1 MVPSSFVVVVVY
13 VVYVVFLCYN
23 IFMKL
28 MYNKN
33 AKDPIYYVQVGIRQG
48 KKTTT
53 KNIARIGK
61 HSELLRDHS
70 DPLAYAREYVRK
82 LNEQKE
88 MVDITLY
95 LNFAHKLL
103 PSDDDVSRSLVFNT
117 GYLVLDRIYRD
128 LNIRTVLEKM
138 MSETRATFDLNQI
151 VRFLV
156 FDRILDPGSKL
167 HTVCHLDSYYERP
180 RFDYQHVLRGMDV
193 LSENFDNYICHLYE
207 ASSKIIKRDTT
218 VCYYDCTN
226 YYSEIETADED
237 TVDEYTGE
245 IIEGFRK
252 YGLSK
257 DHKPN
262 PLVQMGLFMDSD
274 GIPMSMCLTK
284 GNEAETNTVL
294 PLEKKLV
301 RIIKN
306 SDFIYCA
313 DAGLGSYD
321 IRKFNAMGGRRFI
334 VTQSLKKLPDT
345 LKEAVFNDSHYRL
358 LSNGREISIETMKSF
373 DPASNLS
380 LYQDRAYKVED
391 ASKELVMDF
400 PEERIIRGKKK
411 TAKAKATL
419 GQRIII
425 TFSRKSYEYQRKI
438 RAGQIERA
446 KKLLKTSDPEAIKK
460 GANDV
465 RRFIRRKASTK
476 ESYILDE
483 EKIREEEKYDGYY
496 IIATNVYDKS
506 VQEILDISSK
516 RYRIEECFRITK
528 NDFVSRPYY
537 HRLKERII
545 AHFMLCYTALLIYR
559 LLEVQLD
566 RNGTHFTTR
575 QIIETLKNM
584 NVTDFDGFIYKSLY
598 TDSRTLQAI
607 MKIYPLK
614 LDHQYY
620 LKTTLDKLIG

>member
-1 MVPSSFVVVVVY
+1 
-13 VVYVVFLCYN
+13 
-23 IFMKL
+23 MKL

-128 LNIRTVLEKM
+128 LNIRTALEKM

-237 TVDEYTGE
+237 IVDEYTGE

-284 GNEAETNTVL
+284 GNEAEMNTVL

-345 LKEAVFNDSHYRL
+345 LKEAAFNDSHYRL

-391 ASKELVMDF
+391 ASRELVMDF
-400 PEERIIRGKKK
+400 PEERIIRKKKK
-411 TAKAKATL
+411 TVKAKATL
-419 GQRIII
+419 EQRIII

>member
-1 MVPSSFVVVVVY
+1 
-13 VVYVVFLCYN
+13 
-23 IFMKL
+23 

-61 HSELLRDHS
+61 HSELLKDHS

-82 LNEQKE
+82 LNEQME

-103 PSDDDVSRSLVFNT
+103 PSDDDVSRSLVFNI

-128 LNIRTVLEKM
+128 LNIRTALEKM

-167 HTVCHLDSYYERP
+167 HTVSHLDSYYERP
-180 RFDYQHVLRGMDV
+180 RFGYQHVLRGMDV
-193 LSENFDNYICHLYE
+193 LSENFDDYICHLYE

-237 TVDEYTGE
+237 IVDEYTGE

-257 DHKPN
+257 DHRPN

-284 GNEAETNTVL
+284 GNEAEMNTVL

-301 RIIKN
+301 KIIKN

-345 LKEAVFNDSHYRL
+345 LKEAVFNDSYYRL
-358 LSNGREISIETMKSF
+358 LSNGREISIETMKRI

-380 LYQDRAYKVED
+380 LYQDKAYKVED

-400 PEERIIRGKKK
+400 LEERIIRGKKK
-411 TAKAKATL
+411 TVKAKAAL
-419 GQRIII
+419 EQRIII

-465 RRFIRRKASTK
+465 RRFIKRKAATK

-483 EKIREEEKYDGYY
+483 EKIREEEGKEKEDLGREEFLKRAWDWKTKYGNY
-496 IIATNVYDKS
+496 IIVTNVYDKS

-545 AHFMLCYTALLIYR
+545 AHFTLCYTALLIYR

-598 TDSRTLQAI
+598 TDSRALQAI
-607 MKIYPLK
+607 MKIYSLK

>member
-1 MVPSSFVVVVVY
+1 
-13 VVYVVFLCYN
+13 
-23 IFMKL
+23 MKL

-620 LKTTLDKLIG
+620 LKT

>member
-1 MVPSSFVVVVVY
+1 
-13 VVYVVFLCYN
+13 
-23 IFMKL
+23 

-48 KKTTT
+48 KKTST

>member
-1 MVPSSFVVVVVY
+1 
-13 VVYVVFLCYN
+13 
-23 IFMKL
+23 

-61 HSELLRDHS
+61 HSELLKDHS

-82 LNEQKE
+82 LNEQME

-103 PSDDDVSRSLVFNT
+103 PSDDDVSRSLVFNI

-128 LNIRTVLEKM
+128 LNIRTALEKM

-167 HTVCHLDSYYERP
+167 HTVSHLDSYYERP
-180 RFDYQHVLRGMDV
+180 RFGYQHVLRGMDV
-193 LSENFDNYICHLYE
+193 LSENFDDYICHLYE
-207 ASSKIIKRDTT
+207 ASSKIIIRDTT

-237 TVDEYTGE
+237 IVDEYTGE

-257 DHKPN
+257 DHRPN

-284 GNEAETNTVL
+284 GNEAEMNTVL

-301 RIIKN
+301 KIIKN

-345 LKEAVFNDSHYRL
+345 LKEAVFNDSYYRL
-358 LSNGREISIETMKSF
+358 LSNGREISIETMKRI

-380 LYQDRAYKVED
+380 LYQDKAYKVED

-400 PEERIIRGKKK
+400 LEERIIRGKKK
-411 TAKAKATL
+411 TVKAKAAL
-419 GQRIII
+419 EQRIII

-465 RRFIRRKASTK
+465 RRFIKRKAATK

-496 IIATNVYDKS
+496 IIVTNVYDKS

-545 AHFMLCYTALLIYR
+545 AHFTLCYTALLIYR

-598 TDSRTLQAI
+598 TDSRALQAI
-607 MKIYPLK
+607 MKIYSLK

>member
-1 MVPSSFVVVVVY
+1 
-13 VVYVVFLCYN
+13 
-23 IFMKL
+23 

-620 LKTTLDKLIG
+620 LKTTLDKLIE

>member
-1 MVPSSFVVVVVY
+1 
-13 VVYVVFLCYN
+13 
-23 IFMKL
+23 

-391 ASKELVMDF
+391 ASRELVMDF
-400 PEERIIRGKKK
+400 PEERIIRKKKK
-411 TAKAKATL
+411 TVKAKATL
-419 GQRIII
+419 EQRIII
-425 TFSRKSYEYQRKI
+425 TFSRKCYEYQRKI

>member
-1 MVPSSFVVVVVY
+1 
-13 VVYVVFLCYN
+13 
-23 IFMKL
+23 

-61 HSELLRDHS
+61 HSELLRNHS

-391 ASKELVMDF
+391 ASKEFVMDF

>member
-1 MVPSSFVVVVVY
+1 
-13 VVYVVFLCYN
+13 
-23 IFMKL
+23 MKL

-245 IIEGFRK
+245 MIEGFRK

>member
-1 MVPSSFVVVVVY
+1 
-13 VVYVVFLCYN
+13 
-23 IFMKL
+23 

-607 MKIYPLK
+607 MKIYPLN

>member
-1 MVPSSFVVVVVY
+1 
-13 VVYVVFLCYN
+13 
-23 IFMKL
+23 

-400 PEERIIRGKKK
+400 PEERIIRKKKK
-411 TAKAKATL
+411 TVKAKATL
-419 GQRIII
+419 EQRIII

>member
-1 MVPSSFVVVVVY
+1 
-13 VVYVVFLCYN
+13 
-23 IFMKL
+23 

-313 DAGLGSYD
+313 DAGLSSYD

>member
-1 MVPSSFVVVVVY
+1 
-13 VVYVVFLCYN
+13 
-23 IFMKL
+23 MKL

-128 LNIRTVLEKM
+128 LNIRTALEKM

-237 TVDEYTGE
+237 IVDEYTGE

-284 GNEAETNTVL
+284 GNEAEMNTVL

-391 ASKELVMDF
+391 ASRELVMDF
-400 PEERIIRGKKK
+400 PEERIIREKKK
-411 TAKAKATL
+411 TVKAKATL
-419 GQRIII
+419 EQRIII

>member
-1 MVPSSFVVVVVY
+1 
-13 VVYVVFLCYN
+13 
-23 IFMKL
+23 MKL

-128 LNIRTVLEKM
+128 LNIRTALEKM
-138 MSETRATFDLNQI
+138 VSETRATFDLNQI

-284 GNEAETNTVL
+284 GNEAEMNTVL